1 MEAVLAS
8 LIAVT
13 GTLLGS
19 VITFAVQ
26 RRTSAQAEAFARSQ
40 QLRQERLTAY
50 SAYAGAVTALK
61 QATVALWF
69 RLREAPDSPE
79 TRHAFT
85 ECDRLGAATENV
97 QFQVR
102 LLAEDSALAALAASA
117 FDAVTP
123 LRTASA
129 RAELAA
135 REQDLQDA
143 LDAFIT
149 AATTQIHGR
158 PGQA

>member
-8 LIAVT
+8 SIAVL

-19 VITFAVQ
+19 IITFAFQ
-26 RRTSAQAEAFARSQ
+26 RRTSAQAEVFARSQ
-40 QLRQERLTAY
+40 QLRQERLTTY

-61 QATVALWF
+61 QAVVALWF
-69 RLREAPDSPE
+69 RVQEAPDGPE

-85 ECDRLGAATENV
+85 ECDRLGAATENA

-102 LLAEDSALAALAASA
+102 LLAKDSALVALAAAA
-117 FDAVTP
+117 FDAVAP
-123 LRTASA
+123 LRTAA
-129 RAELAA
+129 TRTELAH

-143 LDAFIT
+143 LNAFLT
-149 AATTQIHGR
+149 AATTQIH
-158 PGQA
+158 

>member
-8 LIAVT
+8 LIAVS

-19 VITFAVQ
+19 IITFAVQ
-26 RRTSAQAEAFARSQ
+26 RRTSEQAEVFARSQ
-40 QLRQERLTAY
+40 QLRQERLTTY

-69 RLREAPDSPE
+69 RLQEAPDSPE

-85 ECDRLGAATENV
+85 ECDRLGAAAENA

-102 LLAEDSALAALAASA
+102 LLAEDSTLVALAASA
-117 FDAVTP
+117 FDAITP
-123 LRTASA
+123 IRAASTRT
-129 RAELAA
+129 ELAN
-135 REQDLQDA
+135 REQDLLAA
-143 LDAFIT
+143 LNAFMT
-149 AATTQIHGR
+149 AATAQIH
-158 PGQA
+158 

>member
-1 MEAVLAS
+1 MPAS

-19 VITFAVQ
+19 VITLTVQ
-26 RRTSAQAEAFARSQ
+26 RRASAQSEVFTRAQ

-50 SAYAGAVTALK
+50 SACAGSVTALK
-61 QATVALWF
+61 QAAVTLW
-69 RLREAPDSPE
+69 LRRQEAPDGPE
-79 TRHAFT
+79 ARDAFA
-85 ECDRLGAATENV
+85 ECDRLGAATENA

-102 LLAEDSALAALAASA
+102 LLAADSALVALAVAA
-117 FDAVTP
+117 FDAVAP
-123 LRTASA
+123 LRAATTS
-129 RAELAA
+129 RDLAD

-149 AATTQIHGR
+149 AATAQIH
-158 PGQA
+158 